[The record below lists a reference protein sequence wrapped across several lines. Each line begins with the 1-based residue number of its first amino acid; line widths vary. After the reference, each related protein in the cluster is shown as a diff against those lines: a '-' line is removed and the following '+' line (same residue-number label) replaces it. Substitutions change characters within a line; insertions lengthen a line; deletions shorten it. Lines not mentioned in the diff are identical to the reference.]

1 MAPFSN
7 EFIKQLGQG
16 PEKLW
21 RPMGHL
27 TKYLQS
33 QCFGLSLP
41 SAIAATEDV
50 KKKHAALVDGHPS
63 MKHIPQEL
71 GLEKFHL

>member
-1 MAPFSN
+1 
-7 EFIKQLGQG
+7 
-16 PEKLW
+16 
-21 RPMGHL
+21 MGHL

-50 KKKHAALVDGHPS
+50 KKNMLPS
-63 MKHIPQEL
+63 WMDTPQ
-71 GLEKFHL
+71 